1 MESSA
6 SLFLEA
12 MDIIDFHSA
21 IAHPSPGLP
30 APGAAVCPHTAL
42 AASMRNGAAKWDA
55 CAAAAS
61 PALCPSP
68 LLFLHLVLSQT
79 SAPLHPGVPGSSV
92 RTQTEERSSV
102 PPSQCT
108 AGLSHHWAAWP
119 WSRKPVHVVPLLLG
133 LTLTAFCLAPAAA
146 LQEGEAAEGLL
157 PTACPPVGHHL
168 PKSPQPG
175 FIHQHPWEAGA
186 SVSSHSHHKR
196 LRNTVGMGKLEGE
209 LEDPAKCR
217 SIPSRC
223 DIYESTGSE
232 GVCRALLRGR
242 GGPDAMSSA
251 PPCPFLLNG
260 NALEEREHTRARAS
274 TAGCVSTR
282 AEPGQRH
289 PALAHVWAPLPCI

>member
-55 CAAAAS
+55 CTAAAS

-133 LTLTAFCLAPAAA
+133 LTLTASA
-146 LQEGEAAEGLL
+146 LLQ
-157 PTACPPVGHHL
+157 
-168 PKSPQPG
+168 Q
-175 FIHQHPWEAGA
+175 QHCKRG
-186 SVSSHSHHKR
+186 R
-196 LRNTVGMGKLEGE
+196 LRRGCCQLHALRWHVTF
-209 LEDPAKCR
+209 P
-217 SIPSRC
+217 
-223 DIYESTGSE
+223 
-232 GVCRALLRGR
+232 RALSLASSTSTHGR
-242 GGPDAMSSA
+242 QVP
-251 PPCPFLLNG
+251 
-260 NALEEREHTRARAS
+260 R
-274 TAGCVSTR
+274 
-282 AEPGQRH
+282 
-289 PALAHVWAPLPCI
+289 